1 MHVDLPALIATYGCP
16 VAFFGSML
24 EGETILALAGLAV
37 HRGHLSFVPVWLH
50 AAAGGAVG
58 DAIYFAIG
66 RSYGA
71 RILPRW
77 PAMAPAADRVHRLIQ
92 RGPALAVVTV
102 RFLYSLRLA
111 GPIVVG
117 SSPLPW
123 PRFVFW
129 NAIGALLWS
138 ACWLAGGY
146 LLGEVAQRLIGNL
159 AHIERELFLGVLVVA
174 VVIII
179 VLGLHARTPRAPR

>member
-58 DAIYFAIG
+58 DAIYFALG
-66 RSYGA
+66 RRYGA
-71 RILPRW
+71 RILARW
-77 PAMAPAADRVHRLIQ
+77 PAMTPAADRVHKLILH
-92 RGPALAVVTV
+92 GPALAVVTV
-102 RFLYSLRLA
+102 RFIYGLRLA
-111 GPIVVG
+111 GPIVIG
-117 SSPLPW
+117 SSTLPW
-123 PRFVFW
+123 PTFVFW

-138 ACWLAGGY
+138 ACWLTGGY
-146 LLGEVAQRLIGNL
+146 VLGEAAQRMIGNL

-174 VVIII
+174 VVVI
-179 VLGLHARTPRAPR
+179 VVLRLRARAAR